1 MTTSPWGKSV
11 LSGFLSRLVP
21 SSLAEI
27 TSGTE
32 NRRKISSNTAWLFGD
47 RVVRMG
53 AGLVVGVWLARYL
66 GPESFGVY
74 SYAIAFTFLF
84 SPIRSLGL
92 ERVAV
97 RELVKRPGDAG
108 PVMASSMLPM
118 LIGGVAA
125 FAAAGIAVGVIRPGD
140 ATVRSLVLAVAAGMI
155 FQSFDVVD
163 YYNQSRVES
172 RFTVLPKGLVFLAA
186 SASKVALIVAGAS
199 VVAFG
204 WVYGAELLSAAA
216 ALTIVYLMR
225 RDTPAL
231 NRWRPALG
239 QVRELLADSWPL
251 LISSALIVINMRI
264 DQVMMGGM
272 LGDRQVGIYSV
283 AVRLTELWYFIPIIL
298 QSTLMPSIVRAG
310 EVSRALLDRRMHS
323 FYRLM
328 SGLAYMII
336 VPMWLLADRLVLLL
350 FGEAYVEAVPMLR
363 WLLIT
368 VLFVNL
374 GLARTA
380 FLTTMNWTRLH
391 MASSVLGALI
401 NVALNLILIP
411 VYGGM
416 GAVTASLI
424 AYWVQV
430 HGACFLFPALRGTG
444 LSMLRAMVLM
454 PASFGDDLGEEK

>member
-1 MTTSPWGKSV
+1 MA
-11 LSGFLSRLVP
+11 F
-21 SSLAEI
+21 
-27 TSGTE
+27 GTE
-32 NRRKISSNTAWLFGD
+32 GRRRISSNTAWLFGD

-53 AGLVVGVWLARYL
+53 VGLFIGVWLARYL
-66 GPESFGVY
+66 GPERYGIY
-74 SYAIAFTFLF
+74 SYAIAFTFMF

-92 ERVAV
+92 ERIAV

-108 PVMASSMLPM
+108 SIMANSMLPM

-125 FAAAGIAVGVIRPGD
+125 FAAAGIAVDVIRPGD

-172 RFTVLPKGLVFLAA
+172 RFTVLPKGAMFLVA
-186 SASKVALIVAGAS
+186 SASKAGLILAGAS

-204 WVYGAELLSAAA
+204 WVYGAELLFAAG

-225 RDTPAL
+225 QDTPD
-231 NRWRPALG
+231 LG
-239 QVRELLADSWPL
+239 QWRTSKRQVMDLLADGWPL
-251 LISSALIVINMRI
+251 MISSVFIVINMRI
-264 DQVMMGGM
+264 DQVMMGSM

-310 EVSRALLDRRMHS
+310 EVSRALLNRRMHN

-328 SGLAYMII
+328 AVLAYVVI
-336 VPMWLLADRLVLLL
+336 VPMWLLADRVVLLL
-350 FGEAYVEAVPMLR
+350 FGEVYVEAVPMLR

-380 FLTTMNWTRLH
+380 FLTTMNWTRFH
-391 MASSVLGALI
+391 MVTSVFGALI
-401 NVALNLILIP
+401 NIALNLILIP
-411 VYGGM
+411 IYGGM
-416 GAVTASLI
+416 GAVVASLV

-430 HGACFLFPALRGTG
+430 HGTCFLFPALRGTG
-444 LSMLRAMVLM
+444 MSMLKAMLLM
-454 PASFGDDLGEEK
+454 PISGNEGRGGER

>member
-1 MTTSPWGKSV
+1 MA
-11 LSGFLSRLVP
+11 F
-21 SSLAEI
+21 
-27 TSGTE
+27 GTE
-32 NRRKISSNTAWLFGD
+32 GRRRISSNTAWLFGD

-53 AGLVVGVWLARYL
+53 VGLFIGVWLARYL
-66 GPESFGVY
+66 GPERYGIY
-74 SYAIAFTFLF
+74 SYAIAFTFMF

-92 ERVAV
+92 ERIAV

-108 PVMASSMLPM
+108 SIMANSMLPM

-125 FAAAGIAVGVIRPGD
+125 FAAAGIAVDVIRPGD

-172 RFTVLPKGLVFLAA
+172 RFTVLPKGAVFLVA
-186 SASKVALIVAGAS
+186 SASKAGLILAGAS

-204 WVYGAELLSAAA
+204 WVYGAELLFAAG

-225 RDTPAL
+225 QDTPD
-231 NRWRPALG
+231 LG
-239 QVRELLADSWPL
+239 QWRTSKRQVMDLLADGWPL
-251 LISSALIVINMRI
+251 MISSVFIVINMRI
-264 DQVMMGGM
+264 DQVMMGSM

-310 EVSRALLDRRMHS
+310 EVSRALLNRRMHN

-328 SGLAYMII
+328 AVLAYVVI
-336 VPMWLLADRLVLLL
+336 VPMWLLADRVVLLL
-350 FGEAYVEAVPMLR
+350 FGEVYVEAVPMLR

-380 FLTTMNWTRLH
+380 FLTTMNWTRFH
-391 MASSVLGALI
+391 MVTSVFGALI
-401 NVALNLILIP
+401 NIALNLILIP
-411 VYGGM
+411 IYGGM
-416 GAVTASLI
+416 GAVVASLV

-430 HGACFLFPALRGTG
+430 HGTCFLFPALRGTG
-444 LSMLRAMVLM
+444 MSMLKAMLLM
-454 PASFGDDLGEEK
+454 PISGNEGRGGER

>member
-1 MTTSPWGKSV
+1 MA
-11 LSGFLSRLVP
+11 F
-21 SSLAEI
+21 
-27 TSGTE
+27 GTE
-32 NRRKISSNTAWLFGD
+32 GRRRISSNTAWLFGD

-53 AGLVVGVWLARYL
+53 VGLFIGVWLARYL
-66 GPESFGVY
+66 GPERYGIY
-74 SYAIAFTFLF
+74 SYAIAFTFMF

-92 ERVAV
+92 ERIAV
-97 RELVKRPGDAG
+97 RELVKSPGDAG
-108 PVMASSMLPM
+108 PIMVNSMLPM
-118 LIGGVAA
+118 VVGGVAA

-172 RFTVLPKGLVFLAA
+172 RFTVLPKGAVFLVA
-186 SASKVALIVAGAS
+186 SATKAGLIMAGAS

-204 WVYGAELLSAAA
+204 WVYGAELLFAAG
-216 ALTIVYLMR
+216 ALTLVYLMR
-225 RDTPAL
+225 RDTPD
-231 NRWRPALG
+231 LG
-239 QVRELLADSWPL
+239 QWKTSKRQAIDLLADSWPL
-251 LISSALIVINMRI
+251 MISSVLIVINMRI
-264 DQVMMGGM
+264 DQVMMGSM

-298 QSTLMPSIVRAG
+298 QSTLMPSIVKAG
-310 EVSRALLDRRMHS
+310 EVGRALLDHRMHN

-328 SGLAYMII
+328 AVLAYVVI
-336 VPMWLLADRLVLLL
+336 VPMWLLADHLVLLL
-350 FGEAYVEAVPMLR
+350 FGEAYAGAVPMLR

-380 FLTTMNWTRLH
+380 FLTTMNWTRFH
-391 MASSVLGALI
+391 MVTSVLGALI

-416 GAVTASLI
+416 GAVIASLV

-430 HGACFLFPALRGTG
+430 HGTCFLFPALRGTG
-444 LSMLRAMVLM
+444 VSMLRAMVLM
-454 PASFGDDLGEEK
+454 PMSGDDGRGEEG

>member
-1 MTTSPWGKSV
+1 MGV
-11 LSGFLSRLVP
+11 G
-21 SSLAEI
+21 
-27 TSGTE
+27 
-32 NRRKISSNTAWLFGD
+32 LFI
-47 RVVRMG
+47 
-53 AGLVVGVWLARYL
+53 GVWLARYL
-66 GPESFGVY
+66 GPERYGIY
-74 SYAIAFTFLF
+74 SYAIAFTFMF

-92 ERVAV
+92 ERIAV

-108 PVMASSMLPM
+108 SIMANSMLPM

-125 FAAAGIAVGVIRPGD
+125 FAAAGIAVDVIRPGD

-172 RFTVLPKGLVFLAA
+172 RFTVLPKGAVFLVA
-186 SASKVALIVAGAS
+186 SASKAGLILAGAS

-204 WVYGAELLSAAA
+204 WVYGAELLFAAG

-225 RDTPAL
+225 QDTPD
-231 NRWRPALG
+231 LG
-239 QVRELLADSWPL
+239 QWRTSKRQVMDLLADGWPL
-251 LISSALIVINMRI
+251 MISSVFIVINMRI
-264 DQVMMGGM
+264 DQVMMGSM

-310 EVSRALLDRRMHS
+310 EVSRALLNRRMHN

-328 SGLAYMII
+328 AVLAYVVI
-336 VPMWLLADRLVLLL
+336 VPMWLLADRVVLLL
-350 FGEAYVEAVPMLR
+350 FGEVYVEAVPMLR

-380 FLTTMNWTRLH
+380 FLTTMNWTRFH
-391 MASSVLGALI
+391 MVTSVFGALI
-401 NVALNLILIP
+401 NIALNLILIP
-411 VYGGM
+411 IYGGM
-416 GAVTASLI
+416 GAVVASLV

-430 HGACFLFPALRGTG
+430 HGTCFLFPALRGTG
-444 LSMLRAMVLM
+444 MSMLKAMLLM
-454 PASFGDDLGEEK
+454 PISGNEGRGGER